1 MTDDDTAGTAA
12 TKWTPSRRQVLEL
25 GAAAGAIVAATGLVA
40 GAAPAEAA
48 PAEAAPVRTRPGD
61 RRFPSSPEHTTL
73 DHTLLRG
80 QPGTGGYRPIVVGPG
95 EPHLLRDDL
104 VTTAPA
110 RSGRRRALLAL
121 GQLTDMHI
129 MDAQSPARV
138 EFLDRFND
146 PDSPFA
152 GVLPFDAS
160 YRSQE
165 LMTAHVGE
173 AMVRAMNSVRRGPAT
188 GLPVAFTIAT
198 GDNVDNTQ
206 FNELRWQID
215 LLDGE
220 RVRPD
225 SGDLTKYEGV
235 ADLVD
240 YDVRY
245 WHPDGTPA
253 GQSDDLP
260 RARFGFPTL
269 PGLLDAVRRP
279 FQATGLNTPWL
290 TAFGNHDGLVQGN
303 IPSSAIIAAVA
314 TGNVKISNLPPGT
327 DIIKLA
333 IGLLGGDPAALQ
345 TLFSGPFRLV
355 TPDAARRPLSRAETI
370 AEHFRTSGRP
380 HGHGYSKWNLS
391 TGKAYY
397 AFDQGPVRCI
407 VLDTVNPFGGA
418 DGSIDAEQLTWLT
431 AELTAGSKR
440 YLDES
445 GNIVAGGKHDKLF
458 ALFSH
463 HTIETMTNAAGV
475 GRVLGTTVRD
485 LLLRFPNAVVWV
497 NGHTHRNTVVPYR
510 RAADAPVPGGFWEV
524 NTAAHIDWPQQARIV
539 ELVDNGN
546 GTLSVF
552 GTLIDHAAPRH
563 YGSRPRDPLALAA
576 LSREL
581 GANDWQNAAP
591 TATEDGRRGA
601 VEDRNVELLV
611 PAAFALG
618 R

>member
-1 MTDDDTAGTAA
+1 MTDDIS
-12 TKWTPSRRQVLEL
+12 WTPSRRQILGM
-25 GAAAGAIVAATGLVA
+25 GAAAGALAATSGVLA
-40 GAAPAEAA
+40 PPARATPRAPARGV
-48 PAEAAPVRTRPGD
+48 PAST
-61 RRFPSSPEHTTL
+61 EHTTL

-80 QPGTGGYRPIVVGPG
+80 QPGAGGYRPIVAGPG

-104 VTTAPA
+104 VGP
-110 RSGRRRALLAL
+110 GGPGDRRPLLAF

-138 EFLDRFND
+138 EYLDRFND
-146 PDSPFA
+146 PGEPFA
-152 GVLPFDAS
+152 GLLPFGSS
-160 YRSQE
+160 YRAQDF
-165 LMTAHVGE
+165 LTAQVAE
-173 AMVRAMNSVRRGPAT
+173 AMVQAMNAVHRGPAS
-188 GLPVAFTIAT
+188 GLPLAFTVAT

-240 YDVRY
+240 YDLRY

-279 FQATGLNTPWL
+279 FDPTGLRTPWL

-303 IPSSAIIAAVA
+303 IPSSALIAAVA

-327 DIIKLA
+327 NIIQLA
-333 IGLLGGDPAALQ
+333 LGLLSGDPAALQ
-345 TLFSGPFRLV
+345 TLFAGPARIV
-355 TPDAARRPLSRAETI
+355 APDSDRRPLSRAETI

-380 HGHGYSKWNLS
+380 HGHGYGTWNLS
-391 TGKAYY
+391 TGNAYY
-397 AFDQGPVRCI
+397 AFDRGPVRGI
-407 VLDTVNPFGGA
+407 VLDTVNPFGGSE
-418 DGSIDAEQLTWLT
+418 GSIDAAQLAWLT
-431 AELTAGSKR
+431 AELAAGSRR

-445 GNIVAGGKHDKLF
+445 GNVVAGGTRDRLF
-458 ALFSH
+458 VLFSH
-463 HTIETMTNAAGV
+463 HTIETMSNGAGV
-475 GRVLGTTVRD
+475 GRVLGPAVRD
-485 LLLRFPNAVVWV
+485 LLLRFPNAVLWV

-510 RAADAPVPGGFWEV
+510 RAADAPIPGGFWEV
-524 NTAAHIDWPQQARIV
+524 NTAAHIDWPQQSRVV

-552 GTLIDHAAPRH
+552 GTLLDHVGPTG
-563 YGSRPRDPLALAA
+563 YGSAPRDPLALAS

-611 PAAFALG
+611 PAPFVLAG
-618 R
+618 

>member
-1 MTDDDTAGTAA
+1 MTDEIFSA
-12 TKWTPSRRQVLEL
+12 PSRRQVLSM
-25 GAAAGAIVAATGLVA
+25 GAAAGVLAATSGLLAPPA
-40 GAAPAEAA
+40 GATPRAPARRV
-48 PAEAAPVRTRPGD
+48 PAST
-61 RRFPSSPEHTTL
+61 EHTTL
-73 DHTLLRG
+73 DRTLLRG
-80 QPGTGGYRPIVVGPG
+80 QPGAGGYRPIVVGPG

-104 VTTAPA
+104 VGP
-110 RSGRRRALLAL
+110 GGLGDRRPLLAF

-138 EFLDRFND
+138 EYLDRFND
-146 PDSPFA
+146 PGEPFA
-152 GVLPFDAS
+152 GLLPFGSS
-160 YRSQE
+160 YRAQDF
-165 LMTAHVGE
+165 LTAQVAE
-173 AMVRAMNSVRRGPAT
+173 AMVQAMNAVHRGPAS
-188 GLPVAFTIAT
+188 GLPLAFAVAT

-215 LLDGE
+215 VLDGE

-240 YDVRY
+240 YDLRY

-279 FQATGLNTPWL
+279 FDTTGLRTPWL

-303 IPSSAIIAAVA
+303 IPSSALIAAVA

-327 DIIKLA
+327 DIIQLA
-333 IGLLGGDPAALQ
+333 LGLLSGDPAALQ
-345 TLFSGPFRLV
+345 ALFAGPARIV
-355 TPDAARRPLSRAETI
+355 APDSDRRPLSRAETI

-380 HGHGYSKWNLS
+380 HGHGYGTWNLS
-391 TGKAYY
+391 TGNAYY
-397 AFDQGPVRCI
+397 AFDRGPVRGI
-407 VLDTVNPFGGA
+407 VLDTVNPFGGSE
-418 DGSIDAEQLTWLT
+418 GSIDAAQLAWLT
-431 AELTAGSKR
+431 AELAAGSRR

-445 GNIVAGGKHDKLF
+445 GNVVAGGARDRLF
-458 ALFSH
+458 VLFSH
-463 HTIETMTNAAGV
+463 HTIETMSNGAGV
-475 GRVLGTTVRD
+475 GRVLGPAVRD
-485 LLLRFPNAVVWV
+485 LLLRFPNAVLWV

-510 RAADAPVPGGFWEV
+510 RAADAPIPGGFWEV
-524 NTAAHIDWPQQARIV
+524 NTAAHVDWPQQSRVV

-552 GTLIDHAAPRH
+552 GTLLDHVAPTG
-563 YGSRPRDPLALAA
+563 YGSAPRDPLALAS

-611 PAAFALG
+611 PAPFVLAD
-618 R
+618 